1 MLEEVLIAG
10 FGGQGV
16 LSMGQLIA
24 QAAMEQGMNASW
36 IPSYGPEMRG
46 GTANCIVCV
55 SDDEIGAPLAALY
68 DAVVV
73 MNQPSLEK
81 FESKVKTNGTLLV
94 NSSIIPIKTTRNDLE
109 ACYIEANDIAAVSAL
124 GGRPHVVGPFVNAYN
139 EGTLDYLFRRGAL
152 RVALPA
158 ELSAEAIAALAA
170 HAGGERLEVQVFGRL
185 PLALSARCYHARVHG
200 LHKDGCRYV
209 CGEDPDGLDLET
221 LDGEPFLAV
230 NGTQTMTYTVCNL
243 IGALGELSDLGIGGF
258 RLWPQAVDM
267 VAVAET
273 FRAVLDGREDPEAA
287 VPRLE
292 EIAGIAPF
300 AAGFYEGREDA
311 ARELPFSLRAE

>member
-1 MLEEVLIAG
+1 MNGAARSKAGAKAKLALGPLLFNWPSATRRDFYFRIADEAPLDTVYIGEVVCQKRAVFLEPVLAEIVERLERAGKEV
-10 FGGQGV
+10 V
-16 LSMGQLIA
+16 LSTLALVM
-24 QAAMEQGMNASW
+24 
-36 IPSYGPEMRG
+36 
-46 GTANCIVCV
+46 TA
-55 SDDEIGAPLAALY
+55 EEL
-68 DAVVV
+68 DAIRATAVDSELPV
-73 MNQPSLEK
+73 
-81 FESKVKTNGTLLV
+81 
-94 NSSIIPIKTTRNDLE
+94 
-109 ACYIEANDIAAVSAL
+109 EANDVAAISAL

-152 RVALPA
+152 RVSLPA

-170 HAGGERLEVQVFGRL
+170 HAGGDRLEVQVFGRL

-243 IGALGELSDLGIGGF
+243 IGALGALSDLGIGGF

-287 VPRLE
+287 TARIE

-300 AAGFYEGREDA
+300 AAGFYEGREGA
-311 ARELPFSLRAE
+311 TRELPFSMRAE